1 MLRSQL
7 LCFSYTQLY
16 HFYRGFDCSSK
27 NTRLLHKNTGLQAA
41 TVGILVLTVRLV
53 FAQVH
58 HYPIVELDAPE
69 ERRIIA
75 VKSCASNEEN
85 INDAAS

>member
-16 HFYRGFDCSSK
+16 YFYRGFDCNSK
-27 NTRLLHKNTGLQAA
+27 NTRLLHRKAGLQAA
-41 TVGILVLTVRLV
+41 AVGILLLPVRLV

-69 ERRIIA
+69 ER
-75 VKSCASNEEN
+75 
-85 INDAAS
+85 